1 MGLPERL
8 SANGQRPV
16 QLLRGLFV
24 LAGLDVRFAF
34 PLEATRF
41 LERRADAAAAGCCVA
56 CVDWA
61 APPAHR
67 AAAIMTTIPIFLNLT
82 RSS

>member
-16 QLLRGLFV
+16 QLLRSLFV

-41 LERRADAAAAGCCVA
+41 FERRSGRRSGRLCG

-67 AAAIMTTIPIFLNLT
+67 TAAIMTTIPIFLNLT